1 MSGRILLLLAMLFS
15 QPALAVDTL
24 DKIRK
29 SGVITIAHPANTP
42 PFSFMDG
49 GEPTGYSINLC
60 RQVVDNMALQLGMQ
74 QIRINWRTA
83 STPDA
88 LQLVADGSVD
98 MGCGTTSITLSRQE
112 KVDFSNEIY
121 VATGGLL
128 VNSRSGISNLAGL
141 NDKRIAVIRGTTT
154 QGRLSTALGQRG
166 LRAILVP
173 VSNTDEG
180 MQALGSGKADAYATD
195 REILLG
201 YLKASGDS
209 SSRYAL
215 LAELFSVDPYALVL
229 PRGDSDFRLAV
240 NRGLSDVYR
249 NASLDDVFGR
259 WFGPG
264 AEPSHTLRTIYLL
277 NSYQD

>member
-1 MSGRILLLLAMLFS
+1 MSGRILLLLALLFS

-29 SGVITIAHPANTP
+29 SGVITIAHPTNSP
-42 PFSFMDG
+42 PFSYMDG

-60 RQVVDNMALQLGMQ
+60 RQVVDNMAVQLGMP

-83 STPDA
+83 STPEA

-98 MGCGTTSITLSRQE
+98 MGCGTTSVTLSRQE

-141 NDKRIAVIRGTTT
+141 NDRRIAVIRGTTT

-180 MQALGSGKADAYATD
+180 MQALSSGKADAYASD

-209 SSRYAL
+209 SGYAL
-215 LAELFSVDPYALVL
+215 LS
-229 PRGDSDFRLAV
+229 
-240 NRGLSDVYR
+240 
-249 NASLDDVFGR
+249 
-259 WFGPG
+259 
-264 AEPSHTLRTIYLL
+264 
-277 NSYQD
+277 